1 MSFEGSLSLAHQEQ
15 RIARDQLSPEQKV
28 GVDAQHR
35 KQEALASLTQIERR
49 YAEAREALSE
59 YQLQAF
65 DAWRDWGFR
74 DPSTFFVYHDG
85 TNGYHVN
92 EYFLED
98 PGQLVRLRQ
107 LARDLEDAQS
117 TYTAAANTLSADSV
131 KGGASIR
138 PEQVYAYRMPDLP
151 KASPETKTQAPFAG
165 ALQQFTMGYQEAAA
179 NTQAHFARVEALL
192 NTPFQ
197 MPNPGESA
205 RALVDDWLE
214 QPVVGAYEP
223 MQNRAVENPQ
233 NPEPFAPGAAFA
245 RPEDPTEQIQ
255 VPTIPASPTRTKQP
269 WYKRAL
275 SSLFQ

>member
-15 RIARDQLSPEQKV
+15 RIARDQLSPEQKA

-35 KQEALASLTQIERR
+35 KQEALASLTQIEQR

-92 EYFLED
+92 DYFLED

-117 TYTAAANTLSADSV
+117 TYTAAAKLSADSE
-131 KGGASIR
+131 KGGASIK

-151 KASPETKTQAPFAG
+151 KASPEGGTSTPTGESLQRFDVGYKAAVAGTQ
-165 ALQQFTMGYQEAAA
+165 E
-179 NTQAHFARVEALL
+179 HFARVEALF
-192 NTPFQ
+192 NTPFH
-197 MPNPGESA
+197 MPIPGESA
-205 RALVDDWLE
+205 RATVDAWLD

-223 MQNRAVENPQ
+223 MQHRAVENLQ
-233 NPEPFAPGAAFA
+233 NPEPVAPGAAFA

-255 VPTIPASPTRTKQP
+255 VPTIPASPARTKQP
-269 WYKRAL
+269 LYKRLL

>member
-15 RIARDQLSPEQKV
+15 RIARDQLSPEQRA
-28 GVDAQHR
+28 GVDTQRR
-35 KQEALASLTQIERR
+35 KQEALAALTQTEQR

-92 EYFLED
+92 DYFLED

-117 TYTAAANTLSADSV
+117 TYTAASDALSADSV
-131 KGGASIR
+131 KGGASVR

-151 KASPETKTQAPFAG
+151 GVSPETKAQPSFEG
-165 ALQQFTMGYQEAAA
+165 GVQQFARGYQEAAA
-179 NTQAHFARVEALL
+179 NTQAHFARVEALF

-197 MPNPGESA
+197 MPIPGEGA
-205 RALVDDWLE
+205 RATVDAWLD

-223 MQNRAVENPQ
+223 MQNRAVEALQ
-233 NPEPFAPGAAFA
+233 SPEPIAPGAAFA
-245 RPEDPTEQIQ
+245 GPEDPTEQIQ
-255 VPTIPASPTRTKQP
+255 VPTIPTIPVNAKQP
-269 WYKRAL
+269 LYKRVL